1 MFSYIEKR
9 RKKWSHLFG
18 SIGRIDRRIRRCTST
33 DLVPQLLGMFDE
45 LARRGNGYEDH
56 QVVLSASCNI
66 PAALQKRLSLVPHS
80 QRGSIF
86 GQLCGEAT
94 KKGSSCNSGSNSNSN
109 NSHRDKKSED
119 MCERTKDTDTK
130 STIDVVVTQHLVRN
144 NKDDDD
150 NDDDD
155 NNSNSNNN
163 NNNSNNNK
171 NNNNNDDD
179 DDDENEDD
187 DEEEDEEEEEEEE
200 EEERERERKRKEV
213 VKVEKENDGNRL
225 SINVIVENDKKKK
238 NSYVQETNNSKN
250 SNGGT
255 LTQLR
260 YKRRCRSGRP
270 LSGSSIA
277 SSTSS
282 SGCSNQ
288 GNPSSATNPYLASV
302 ESLADTCASSQGSG
316 DSGVVTVSEASC
328 RIGNVTNGQRRDSA
342 EGDTS
347 SHRPRYCDPH
357 RNPVERVLLEIVDT
371 EAIYVEHLR
380 QVIQGYLI
388 FWRDDPTLFV
398 HQLQLS
404 DLFSNIE
411 DIFKFNREFLKEI
424 EKCAFD
430 PVCVANTF
438 IKHNSGFKVYT
449 EYCTNY
455 PRTVSV
461 LTDLMGQEEMAKAF
475 RERQAALDHALPLGS
490 FLLKPVQRILKYHL
504 LLENLSKEY
513 GAGCDARE
521 NEAEGR
527 SAIEGALAA
536 MTGIAKHINA
546 MKRRHEHAV
555 RVQEIQS
562 LLYGWS
568 GPDLTTSGELIAEGR
583 FRMRGAKAPRH
594 AFLFDRMLLLT
605 KKKEDG
611 LLVYKAHIM
620 CSNLMLIESIPGEP
634 LSFHVIPFDNPRLQY
649 TLQARNLEQK
659 REWTLQIKRVI
670 LENYNA
676 VIPSHARQLFLQL
689 GQTQHEDDSTTDKSS
704 AKKLY
709 SAPPEYLEKR
719 KQERE
724 RRRSETGIRHK
735 FKKNTRKSESPAIT
749 TTEDSPASLRKN
761 PNNETEMHDSR
772 DQNLNRCTDGRTL
785 KVKDRFTGWRRKSEP
800 GFQSYVSLNQSDE
813 DQKEVTADMETTLVE
828 SDRTINTSN
837 EDNNKP
843 TNSQQVE
850 TKENNEQLQTATTP
864 AVAQTVE
871 EIVGHILMQNQEFQ
885 KLLEK
890 QRTSSSIN
898 VRQQQRFNKRISADT
913 SDESDCENANYVG
926 GTLNNRVRTSHR
938 ETQRLVRT
946 NNAWNSLSTVNN
958 TRDNTPQPALR
969 LLYDNLKSSD
979 GKTTSVHETM
989 NTKNNVNRV
998 HEKRAL
1004 FEAFKRQSIVTESKI
1019 IKTALRIRE
1028 NSTSANDDSNDTT
1041 IRTSNDQDYSE
1052 KANEVELS
1060 PERKDKINDIDQQ
1073 QDIIKETDESK
1084 GFGNYDNLQ
1093 HVWDGLKEEQD
1104 VNGSDSPTRPAVWLT
1119 KLCEGLP
1126 TSPQKCGSL
1135 PRSFQINPNSQLSV
1149 TKSRFLQRDGKPMTE
1164 RPFTIASDKPAEINL
1179 EDMERYASSCQPEGR
1194 IAKFPT
1200 SVSTS
1205 TSTFFCSLDDTLTDA
1220 YSEIHMVSSPT
1231 TTNIHP
1237 DHKIYRANGSTR
1249 FKNVL
1254 SKAGSRLQGL
1264 RNTLS
1269 TETLEC
1275 SEEIER
1281 TKYFRSLSNGKS
1293 KRKGKSKHSRESSS
1307 DIEELV
1313 GCVPATGGPSD
1324 YRIPSLYYKQGSSS
1338 LGARIAQSDYADPT
1352 VLFAENKRNSNEETR
1367 KIKEKVKENNERDK
1381 VEEEDDDGDDDDD
1394 DEDDDDDDEE
1404 EEDEEGSSRG
1414 TNCRESET
1422 DSFYERS
1429 FEVIENY
1436 VDVDGEEVFRDSAIF
1451 SDADDVLLM
1460 RTDTGGGGGGGGGGG
1475 SGSGGATTSS
1485 GNKQKV
1491 APPVPAKKK
1500 SECSSVSTIFS
1511 NIVQE
1516 NNTIGKPYVAQKPD
1530 YLKIKSIFLR
1540 AQSNNS
1546 SSNSNSNSN
1555 SNNSNSPESK
1565 ISLLRSSFMKR
1576 DVDRKCTTND
1586 VGLIEESGDI
1596 GNDDKDDVSA
1606 GQSQAGWVKKI
1617 VCQLQGH
1624 VET

>member
-1 MFSYIEKR
+1 MGCSEADAEAASSNAVDSDGSVSWEDF
-9 RKKWSHLFG
+9 FG
-18 SIGRIDRRIRRCTST
+18 TST

-45 LARRGNGYEDH
+45 LARRGNGYDH
-56 QVVLSASCNI
+56 DHVVLSASCNI

-94 KKGSSCNSGSNSNSN
+94 KKGSSGSGSGTSNSNS
-109 NSHRDKKSED
+109 HREKSDE
-119 MCERTKDTDTK
+119 MCERTEETDTT
-130 STIDVVVTQHLVRN
+130 STIDVVVTQHRV
-144 NKDDDD
+144 
-150 NDDDD
+150 D
-155 NNSNSNNN
+155 NN
-163 NNNSNNNK
+163 
-171 NNNNNDDD
+171 
-179 DDDENEDD
+179 NEDD
-187 DEEEDEEEEEEEE
+187 DEEEDEE
-200 EEERERERKRKEV
+200 
-213 VKVEKENDGNRL
+213 VKVDKEKDGSRL
-225 SINVIVENDKKKK
+225 SINVLEQDDKK
-238 NSYVQETNNSKN
+238 NSYVQETNA
-250 SNGGT
+250 NGNG
-255 LTQLR
+255 LNQLR

-288 GNPSSATNPYLASV
+288 GNTCATNPYLASV

-316 DSGVVTVSEASC
+316 DSGVATVSEASC
-328 RIGNVTNGQRRDSA
+328 RIGNGTNGQRRDST
-342 EGDTS
+342 EGNAPC
-347 SHRPRYCDPH
+347 HRPRYCDPH
-357 RNPVERVLLEIVDT
+357 RNPVERVLLEIIDT

-388 FWRDDPTLFV
+388 FWRDNPTSFV

-411 DIFKFNREFLKEI
+411 DIFEFNREFLKEI
-424 EKCAFD
+424 EKCSFD
-430 PVCVANTF
+430 PVRLANTF

-461 LTDLMGQEEMAKAF
+461 LTDLMGQEETAKAF

-513 GAGCDARE
+513 GADCDARE
-521 NEAEGR
+521 NETEGR
-527 SAIEGALAA
+527 NAIEGALAA

-689 GQTQHEDDSTTDKSS
+689 GQTQHEDDSPTDKSS

-735 FKKNTRKSESPAIT
+735 FKKGTRKPESPAIT
-749 TTEDSPASLRKN
+749 TENSPASLRKN
-761 PNNETEMHDSR
+761 PSHETEVHDSR
-772 DQNLNRCTDGRTL
+772 DQNLNRCSDGRTL

-800 GFQSYVSLNQSDE
+800 GFQSYVCLNQSDE
-813 DQKEVTADMETTLVE
+813 DQKEDMVDIGTTQVE
-828 SDRTINTSN
+828 SDRTINASSN
-837 EDNNKP
+837 EESKP

-850 TKENNEQLQTATTP
+850 TKENNEQQTATTP
-864 AVAQTVE
+864 VAQTVE

-898 VRQQQRFNKRISADT
+898 VRQQQRFIKRISADT

-926 GTLNNRVRTSHR
+926 GTSNNRVRSSHR
-938 ETQRLVRT
+938 ESQRLVRT
-946 NNAWNSLSTVNN
+946 NNAWNTFSSSSA
-958 TRDNTPQPALR
+958 RDTPQPALR
-969 LLYDNLKSSD
+969 LLYDNFKSSD
-979 GKTTSVHETM
+979 SKTSVHETSS
-989 NTKNNVNRV
+989 TKNNVNRV

-1028 NSTSANDDSNDTT
+1028 NSTSTNDDPNETPPVLG
-1041 IRTSNDQDYSE
+1041 NDQDYSE
-1052 KANEVELS
+1052 KANEVQVCSEG
-1060 PERKDKINDIDQQ
+1060 KDKTDDNQQ
-1073 QDIIKETDESK
+1073 ENVKETDESK

-1093 HVWDGLKEEQD
+1093 HVWEGLQEEQD
-1104 VNGSDSPTRPAVWLT
+1104 VNGSDSPTRPAIWLT

-1135 PRSFQINPNSQLSV
+1135 PRSFQINPNSPQPSV

-1205 TSTFFCSLDDTLTDA
+1205 TSTFFCSLDDTLNDA
-1220 YSEIHMVSSPT
+1220 YSEIHMVSPT

-1237 DHKIYRANGSTR
+1237 DHKIYRANGSTM

-1281 TKYFRSLSNGKS
+1281 TKYFRSLSNVKS

-1307 DIEELV
+1307 DVEELV
-1313 GCVPATGGPSD
+1313 GCVSAGGPSD

-1352 VLFAENKRNSNEETR
+1352 VLFAESKRNGQQASNVPEETT
-1367 KIKEKVKENNERDK
+1367 KKDENSKEYGRNKEE
-1381 VEEEDDDGDDDDD
+1381 
-1394 DEDDDDDDEE
+1394 EE
-1404 EEDEEGSSRG
+1404 EEDEEESPRRE
-1414 TNCRESET
+1414 TNRRESET

-1429 FEVIENY
+1429 FEIIENY
-1436 VDVDGEEVFRDSAIF
+1436 VDVDVDEVFRDSAIF

-1460 RTDTGGGGGGGGGGG
+1460 RSDFREAG
-1475 SGSGGATTSS
+1475 TSS

-1491 APPVPAKKK
+1491 APPVPAKKR
-1500 SECSSVSTIFS
+1500 SEYSSVSSTVSSTVS

-1516 NNTIGKPYVAQKPD
+1516 STIGRPYVAQKPD
-1530 YLKIKSIFLR
+1530 YLKIKSMFLR
-1540 AQSNNS
+1540 TQSN
-1546 SSNSNSNSN
+1546 
-1555 SNNSNSPESK
+1555 NSPESK
-1565 ISLLRSSFMKR
+1565 TSSVRSSFMKR
-1576 DVDRKCTTND
+1576 DVERKCIMND
-1586 VGLIEESGDI
+1586 EAQNEGPDDVPS
-1596 GNDDKDDVSA
+1596 NDNDDVSA

>member
-1 MFSYIEKR
+1 MGCSEADAEAASSNAVDSDGSVSWEDF
-9 RKKWSHLFG
+9 FG
-18 SIGRIDRRIRRCTST
+18 TST

-45 LARRGNGYEDH
+45 LARRGNGYDH
-56 QVVLSASCNI
+56 DHVVLSASCNI

-94 KKGSSCNSGSNSNSN
+94 KKGSSGGSGTGSSGSSNSNS
-109 NSHRDKKSED
+109 HREKSDE
-119 MCERTKDTDTK
+119 MCERTEETDTT
-130 STIDVVVTQHLVRN
+130 STVVDVVVTQHRV
-144 NKDDDD
+144 
-150 NDDDD
+150 D
-155 NNSNSNNN
+155 NN
-163 NNNSNNNK
+163 
-171 NNNNNDDD
+171 
-179 DDDENEDD
+179 NEDD
-187 DEEEDEEEEEEEE
+187 DEEEDEE
-200 EEERERERKRKEV
+200 
-213 VKVEKENDGNRL
+213 VKVDKEKDGSRL
-225 SINVIVENDKKKK
+225 SINVLEQDDKK
-238 NSYVQETNNSKN
+238 NSYVQETNANA
-250 SNGGT
+250 NG
-255 LTQLR
+255 LNQLR

-288 GNPSSATNPYLASV
+288 GNTCATNPYLASV

-328 RIGNVTNGQRRDSA
+328 RIGNGTNGQRRDST
-342 EGDTS
+342 EGNTPC
-347 SHRPRYCDPH
+347 HRPRYCDPH
-357 RNPVERVLLEIVDT
+357 RNPVERVLLEIIDT

-388 FWRDDPTLFV
+388 FWRDNPTSFV

-411 DIFKFNREFLKEI
+411 DIFEFNREFLKEI
-424 EKCAFD
+424 EKCSFD
-430 PVCVANTF
+430 PVRLANTF

-461 LTDLMGQEEMAKAF
+461 LTDLMGQEETAKAF

-527 SAIEGALAA
+527 NAIEGALAA

-562 LLYGWS
+562 LLYGWP

-689 GQTQHEDDSTTDKSS
+689 GQTQHEDDSPTDKSS

-735 FKKNTRKSESPAIT
+735 FKKGTRKPESPAI

-761 PNNETEMHDSR
+761 PSHETEVNDSR
-772 DQNLNRCTDGRTL
+772 DQNLNRCSDGRTL

-800 GFQSYVSLNQSDE
+800 GFQSYVCLNQSDE
-813 DQKEVTADMETTLVE
+813 DQKEDMVDIGTTQVE
-828 SDRTINTSN
+828 SDRTINASSN
-837 EDNNKP
+837 EESKP

-850 TKENNEQLQTATTP
+850 TKENNEQQTATTP
-864 AVAQTVE
+864 VAQTVE

-898 VRQQQRFNKRISADT
+898 VRQQQRFIKRISADS

-926 GTLNNRVRTSHR
+926 GTSNNRVRSSHR
-938 ETQRLVRT
+938 ESQRLVRT
-946 NNAWNSLSTVNN
+946 NNAWNTFSSSSA
-958 TRDNTPQPALR
+958 RDTPQPALR

-979 GKTTSVHETM
+979 SKTGVHETSS
-989 NTKNNVNRV
+989 TKNNVNRV

-1028 NSTSANDDSNDTT
+1028 NSTSTNDDPNETPPVL
-1041 IRTSNDQDYSE
+1041 SNDQNYSE
-1052 KANEVELS
+1052 KANEVQVCSE
-1060 PERKDKINDIDQQ
+1060 EKDKTDDNQQ
-1073 QDIIKETDESK
+1073 ENVKETDESK

-1093 HVWDGLKEEQD
+1093 HVWEGLQEEQD
-1104 VNGSDSPTRPAVWLT
+1104 VNGSDSPTRPAIWLT

-1135 PRSFQINPNSQLSV
+1135 PRSFQINPNSPQPSV

-1205 TSTFFCSLDDTLTDA
+1205 TSTFFCSLDDTLNDA
-1220 YSEIHMVSSPT
+1220 YSEIHMVSPT
-1231 TTNIHP
+1231 TANIHP
-1237 DHKIYRANGSTR
+1237 DHKIYRANGTTM

-1281 TKYFRSLSNGKS
+1281 TKYFRSLSNVKS

-1307 DIEELV
+1307 DVEELV
-1313 GCVPATGGPSD
+1313 GCVSAGGPSD

-1352 VLFAENKRNSNEETR
+1352 VLFAENKRNGQQASNVPEETT
-1367 KIKEKVKENNERDK
+1367 KKDDNSKEYRRDK
-1381 VEEEDDDGDDDDD
+1381 KEEE
-1394 DEDDDDDDEE
+1394 EE
-1404 EEDEEGSSRG
+1404 EEDGEESSKRE
-1414 TNCRESET
+1414 TNRRESET

-1429 FEVIENY
+1429 FEIIENY
-1436 VDVDGEEVFRDSAIF
+1436 VDVDVDEVFRDSAIF
-1451 SDADDVLLM
+1451 SDVDDVLLM
-1460 RTDTGGGGGGGGGGG
+1460 RSDFREAST
-1475 SGSGGATTSS
+1475 SSS
-1485 GNKQKV
+1485 GNKPKV
-1491 APPVPAKKK
+1491 APPVPAKKR
-1500 SECSSVSTIFS
+1500 SEYSLVSSTVSSIVQDSTIGRP
-1511 NIVQE
+1511 N
-1516 NNTIGKPYVAQKPD
+1516 VAQKPD
-1530 YLKIKSIFLR
+1530 YLKIKSMFLR
-1540 AQSNNS
+1540 TQNN
-1546 SSNSNSNSN
+1546 
-1555 SNNSNSPESK
+1555 NSPESK
-1565 ISLLRSSFMKR
+1565 TSSARSSFIKR
-1576 DVDRKCTTND
+1576 DVERKCIMND
-1586 VGLIEESGDI
+1586 EAQNEGSDDI
-1596 GNDDKDDVSA
+1596 PSNDNDDVSA